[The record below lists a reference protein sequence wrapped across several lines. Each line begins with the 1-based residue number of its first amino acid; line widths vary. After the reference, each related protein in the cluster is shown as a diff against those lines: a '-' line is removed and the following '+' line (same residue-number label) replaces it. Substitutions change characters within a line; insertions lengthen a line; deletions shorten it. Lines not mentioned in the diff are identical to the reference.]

1 MFLFTKTRGQR
12 QYMSI
17 IDQLLEGVFFF
28 LFFGKICSKLYFYRV
43 SLEISRPGTAEISQ
57 CRLIF
62 PRQENIFLNR
72 VC

>member
-28 LFFGKICSKLYFYRV
+28 CF
-43 SLEISRPGTAEISQ
+43 LEKYVQ
-57 CRLIF
+57 NYIF
-62 PRQENIFLNR
+62 IELA
-72 VC
+72 